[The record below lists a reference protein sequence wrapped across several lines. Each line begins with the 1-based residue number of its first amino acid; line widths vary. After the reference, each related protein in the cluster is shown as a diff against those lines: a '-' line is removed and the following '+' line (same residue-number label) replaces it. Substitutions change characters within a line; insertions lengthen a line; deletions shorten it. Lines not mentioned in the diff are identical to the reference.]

1 MSTPVVYGDYLY
13 LGNSNGVLR
22 CFHAKTGDKVYQER
36 LGSDAGIIASLV
48 AADGKIYCPSENGT
62 VYVVAAGPEFKIL
75 AENQMGQPCFASP
88 ALSDN
93 VLFIRTTGKLFAIQ
107 DGSAR

>member
-22 CFHAKTGDKVYQER
+22 CFEAKTGDKVYEQR
-36 LGSDAGIIASLV
+36 LGSEAGIIASLV

-62 VYVVAAGPEFKIL
+62 VYVIAAGPEFQLL
-75 AENQMGQPCFASP
+75 AENQMGNPCFASP
-88 ALSDN
+88 ALADG
-93 VLFIRTTGKLFAIQ
+93 VLFIRTTKSLFAIE
-107 DGSAR
+107 